1 MEALE
6 LRMLGTSLISKGN
19 IVQTVQRVTMEATCA
34 YLHNVF
40 DVFADLSSPL

>member
-6 LRMLGTSLISKGN
+6 LRMLGTNLISKEK
-19 IVQTVQRVTMEATCA
+19 IIQTDQQVTVEATCA
-34 YLHNVF
+34 YLHIVF